1 MFKNY
6 PDVVKTYEASQMIGI
21 GKNSIYRLV
30 KEGELEAIKVGRTN
44 YITKKSIEDFVLR
57 NFELFKL
64 VPKENFERQRK
75 SKKKVQEEMKF
86 KDVKLMEVK
95 KGESKTL

>member
-6 PDVVKTYEASQMIGI
+6 PDVVKTYEASEMIGI
-21 GKNSIYRLV
+21 SRRLIYRLI
-30 KEGELEAIKVGRTN
+30 KEGELEAVRVGNTN

-64 VPKENFERQRK
+64 VPKENFERLRK
-75 SKKKVQEEMKF
+75 SKNKVAEEMKF

-95 KGESKTL
+95 IGESKTL